1 MRHNEAVEKLDL
13 SFFRDRNSLFL
24 IKLNFLKFVFMG
36 FFYSLNARTHMCAI
50 FAHHRGVPCYVMS
63 FSFFLQNSIASL
75 ANSKA

>member
-36 FFYSLNARTHMCAI
+36 FFYSLNVPGNRRAPGDLCKAQRPRARPSWP
-50 FAHHRGVPCYVMS
+50 GG
-63 FSFFLQNSIASL
+63 
-75 ANSKA
+75 